1 MKLMGKLKDGSV
13 KNLFATKSEPIDAGS
28 EIASQNVLQTGTYAR
43 EDGETYKQYGF
54 RVAGLS
60 AGNPHTLLPCL
71 QSVYFGIRKEQDKDA
86 TLQEALRHKLE
97 VKKAELEA
105 ESQNKKNEIE
115 ESQGQQNR
123 LLAEIEELKEE
134 LATLK
139 HGIKERNR
147 DAWITLVLS
156 SVLLVPFSIYFFIFY
171 SSVGYSAFFMQFDLN
186 DINDIYSQ
194 IVFDPQAIPNAW
206 KNGFAEL
213 LFILLMP
220 VIFLAFGFVLNR
232 WEREKGWLKYIKIPA
247 LIIVAFVFDSLL
259 SFGICKK
266 IYEVVIITKE
276 GDFPS
281 YSLSLAFEDP
291 TFLVII
297 CLGFVSY
304 LIWGFVFGFWVKAWE
319 NLDLNPEKRKRMEDK
334 IENTKKKLEAERQNC
349 LRLKAEVAGI
359 GPKIKEIES
368 QMEVSA
374 RYDIGKIKLELNNFF
389 AGWQTYLAVLGKAN
403 SDKQHATDIFNGM
416 IASIQ
421 VQVAD

>member
-1 MKLMGKLKDGSV
+1 MKLMDKLKGGSV
-13 KNLFATKSEPIDAGS
+13 KSLFATKPESIDADS
-28 EIASQNVLQTGTYAR
+28 ETAFQSVSQTGTYAR
-43 EDGETYKQYGF
+43 EEGETYKQYGF

-60 AGNPHTLLPCL
+60 AGNFHTLLPCL
-71 QSVYFGIRKEQDKDA
+71 QSVYLSIRKEQESDA
-86 TLQEALRHKLE
+86 ILQDALINKLDI
-97 VKKAELEA
+97 KKAELEA
-105 ESQNKKNEIE
+105 ECQNKKNEIE
-115 ESQGQQNR
+115 ESQGQQKR
-123 LLAEIEELKEE
+123 LLAENEELKEE
-134 LATLK
+134 FATLK

-156 SVLLVPFSIYFFIFY
+156 STLLVPFSIYFFIFY
-171 SSVGYSAFFMQFDLN
+171 SSVGYSAFFMQFNLN

-206 KNGFAEL
+206 KDGFAEL

-266 IYEVVIITKE
+266 IYEVVIITRE
-276 GDFPS
+276 SDFPP

-291 TFLVII
+291 TFWVII

-319 NLDLNPEKRKRMEDK
+319 NLDLNLEKRKRLENK
-334 IENTKKKLEAERQNC
+334 IENTKKKLEAEHQNC
-349 LRLKAEVAGI
+349 LRLKAEMASI
-359 GPKIKEIES
+359 GPKIKEVES
-368 QMEVSA
+368 QMGVSA

-389 AGWQTYLAVLGKAN
+389 AGWQTYLAVLGKPN
-403 SDKQHATDIFNGM
+403 SAKQHATDIFNGM
-416 IASIQ
+416 IASI
-421 VQVAD
+421 